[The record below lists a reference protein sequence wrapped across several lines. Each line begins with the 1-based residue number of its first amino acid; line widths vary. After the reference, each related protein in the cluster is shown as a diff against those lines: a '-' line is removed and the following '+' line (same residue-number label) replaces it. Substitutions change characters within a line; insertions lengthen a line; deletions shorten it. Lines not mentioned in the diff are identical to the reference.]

1 MVTASVALAQESDA
15 DLAAKARDPTQ
26 PVTAF
31 QIRYDLITDYHNLP
45 GADQQQLVLNPII
58 PWKWGD
64 QLHIAR
70 LTMSYV
76 FDGPDWGSLAG
87 DPPAVMPPNYTPT
100 ENRKAWVIWPLS
112 T

>member
-1 MVTASVALAQESDA
+1 
-15 DLAAKARDPTQ
+15 
-26 PVTAF
+26 
-31 QIRYDLITDYHNLP
+31 
-45 GADQQQLVLNPII
+45 
-58 PWKWGD
+58 
-64 QLHIAR
+64 
-70 LTMSYV
+70 MSYV